1 LLDIPHLKDD
11 TPRII
16 ADPSFIAGRR
26 RAMNRRQFLIGLIG
40 ASTASA
46 AIAETAKAASLPEA
60 AGAFSDTAALS
71 RTDAEYS
78 ILMRAM
84 VRRGMFP
91 APGRKWR
98 RKPRIGRRYHR
109 R

>member
-1 LLDIPHLKDD
+1 MH
-11 TPRII
+11 
-16 ADPSFIAGRR
+16 
-26 RAMNRRQFLIGLIG
+26 RRQFLIGLVG

-46 AIAETAKAASLPEA
+46 AIVEATKAASLPQA
-60 AGAFSDTAALS
+60 AGALSDAAPLPE
-71 RTDAEYS
+71 TDAEYS

>member
-1 LLDIPHLKDD
+1 
-11 TPRII
+11 
-16 ADPSFIAGRR
+16 
-26 RAMNRRQFLIGLIG
+26 MNRRQFLMGLIG
-40 ASTASA
+40 TSTASA
-46 AIAETAKAASLPEA
+46 ALVEVAQAAARPEIAGSLPNP
-60 AGAFSDTAALS
+60 AALAG
-71 RTDAEYS
+71 TDAEYS

-98 RKPRIGRRYHR
+98 HKPRIGRRYYR

>member
-1 LLDIPHLKDD
+1 
-11 TPRII
+11 
-16 ADPSFIAGRR
+16 
-26 RAMNRRQFLIGLIG
+26 MNRRHFLMGLVG
-40 ASTASA
+40 ASA
-46 AIAETAKAASLPEA
+46 ASVASAKTAMAAPLPEA
-60 AGAFSDTAALS
+60 TTALPDLAALS
-71 RTDAEYS
+71 DTDAEYS

-98 RKPRIGRRYHR
+98 RRPRIGRRYYR

>member
-1 LLDIPHLKDD
+1 
-11 TPRII
+11 
-16 ADPSFIAGRR
+16 
-26 RAMNRRQFLIGLIG
+26 MNRRQFLMGLVG

-46 AIAETAKAASLPEA
+46 TIVKTAMATPLPA
-60 AGAFSDTAALS
+60 TVGALPDLAALS
-71 RTDAEYS
+71 GTDAEYS

-98 RKPRIGRRYHR
+98 RKPRIGRRYYR

>member
-1 LLDIPHLKDD
+1 
-11 TPRII
+11 
-16 ADPSFIAGRR
+16 
-26 RAMNRRQFLIGLIG
+26 MNRRQFLMGLVG

-46 AIAETAKAASLPEA
+46 AIIETAMATPLPET
-60 AGAFSDTAALS
+60 AGTLPDLAALS
-71 RTDAEYS
+71 ETDAEYS

-91 APGRKWR
+91 APGHKWR
-98 RKPRIGRRYHR
+98 RKPRIGRRYYR

>member
-1 LLDIPHLKDD
+1 
-11 TPRII
+11 
-16 ADPSFIAGRR
+16 
-26 RAMNRRQFLIGLIG
+26 MNRRQFLMGLIG
-40 ASTASA
+40 AS
-46 AIAETAKAASLPEA
+46 AASVALVEA
-60 AGAFSDTAALS
+60 ARAAALS
-71 RTDAEYS
+71 EAAEAFPNPAALSETDAEYS

-98 RKPRIGRRYHR
+98 RKPRIGRRYYR